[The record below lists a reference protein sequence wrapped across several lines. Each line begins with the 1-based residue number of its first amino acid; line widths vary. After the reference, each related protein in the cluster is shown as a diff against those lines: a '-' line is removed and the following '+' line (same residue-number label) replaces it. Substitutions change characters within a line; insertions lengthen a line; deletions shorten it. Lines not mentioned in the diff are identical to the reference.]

1 MSMAYA
7 SFSWKHY
14 AKPTPVNLLYWA
26 GVMRDTVTF
35 ATTFSILMEASIWVP
50 IVIQITGFVLDK
62 AKNFFAMVEEDIRKE
77 STTATFPSGDEVTV
91 IKDAPPDKPLD
102 SGEQEI

>member
-1 MSMAYA
+1 MDMARTTFNWDNYTKA
-7 SFSWKHY
+7 
-14 AKPTPVNLLYWA
+14 TPANLLYWA

-50 IVIQITGFVLDK
+50 VVIQITGFVLDK
-62 AKNFFAMVEEDIRKE
+62 AKNFFAMVDEDLKTE
-77 STTATFPSGDEVTV
+77 SVSAVFPSGGGVTV
-91 IKDAPPDKPLD
+91 TQEVPKGPLD